1 MDFLTKV
8 TAKLPHAERY
18 RANIEGA
25 QAFRERE
32 RERHAFAGWIELLM
46 RYLL

>member
-8 TAKLPHAERY
+8 TAKLPHAERN

-25 QAFRERE
+25 QALSERGRERDM
-32 RERHAFAGWIELLM
+32 HLLVGLS
-46 RYLL
+46 Y

>member
-8 TAKLPHAERY
+8 TAKLPHAERN

-25 QAFRERE
+25 QALRERE
-32 RERHAFAGWIELLM
+32 GERETCICWLD
-46 RYLL
+46 